1 VNVRAART
9 GVGGVQRY
17 IRELSARLSAHVQ
30 PVAPGVSIRGPLGHL
45 WEQLVLPVRVGRRAL
60 WSPANVG
67 PLAVARQVLTIHDA
81 AVFDHPEGFTRSYA
95 RWYRALLPRLVRR
108 VARIIAVS
116 EFTRGRVIETMGASP
131 ERVVVVHNGAAA
143 DETPRD
149 PAVANAAYARH
160 RIASN
165 RYVLAVGTLE
175 PRKNLATLL
184 HAWARVAARAPR
196 DIHLVVVGGAGS
208 RHVFAARGD
217 LPIVPRLVLTG
228 ALAAGELE
236 ALYRGALAFVNVSFY
251 EGFGLPVLE
260 AGARGVPVIASGIPA
275 FREVLG
281 DSALFAEPS
290 EPDSIG
296 AAILELLLDEA
307 RRNELRQ
314 LGIRNAARF
323 SWDTAAKQTL
333 AVLREV

>member
-17 IRELSARLSAHVQ
+17 IGELSARLSAHVQ
-30 PVAPGVSIRGPLGHL
+30 PIAPGASIPGPVGHL
-45 WEQLVLPVRVGRRAL
+45 WEQLVLPLRVRRRAL

-67 PLAVARQVLTIHDA
+67 PLAVGRQVLTIHDA

-116 EFTRGRVIETMGASP
+116 EFTRSRVIETMGAAP
-131 ERVVVVHNGAAA
+131 ERVVVVHNGVAPAA
-143 DETPRD
+143 TPLD
-149 PAVANAAYARH
+149 PGIASAAYARH
-160 RIASN
+160 RIAPN

-175 PRKNLATLL
+175 PRKNLATLV
-184 HAWARVAARAPR
+184 HAWARVAARAPG
-196 DIHLVVVGGAGS
+196 DVHLVVVGGAGS
-208 RHVFAARGD
+208 RRVFAAQD
-217 LPIVPRLVLTG
+217 LPTAPRVVLTG
-228 ALAAGELE
+228 ALAADELE
-236 ALYRGALAFVNVSFY
+236 ALYRGAVAFVNVSFY

-260 AGARGVPVIASGIPA
+260 AGARGIPVIASDIPA

-281 DSALFAEPS
+281 DSAVFAEPS
-290 EPDSIG
+290 DPDSIG
-296 AAILELLLDEA
+296 TAILELLLDET
-307 RRNELRQ
+307 RRDELRQ
-314 LGIRNAARF
+314 LAIRNAARF
-323 SWDTAAKQTL
+323 SWDTAARQTL